1 MWKKRAPLAALIC
14 WLFLSLGASAAPPK
28 APGSLKKQIEA
39 ILAQPDLARGF
50 LGVQI
55 VSLRTGKPIF
65 SLNADKMFTPASNT
79 KLFTTAAALAL
90 IGPEYK
96 FRTTLETS
104 GSLDKYGRLTG
115 DLLLV
120 GRGDPNLSGRE
131 LPYNTRTQRNSD
143 PIRVLE
149 QLADELVQKGVKYVD
164 GDIVADDSY
173 FAFERYGEGW
183 SQDDLVWPDGAPV
196 SALTV
201 NDNVIF
207 VQILPGA
214 RAGDKAFVSVTPF
227 ADYYTIDN
235 RMLTTPAGTGRK
247 IYINREPGSTTL
259 TLWGTMPMD
268 DAGVNEGLS
277 IEDPAEFAAN
287 VFRHLLAVRGI
298 AVYGKQRTRHTELAS
313 LSTFTSVAIASSRG
327 GDEHSLTSPAG
338 PLVLAE
344 YQSPPLS
351 EDVEVINKVSQN
363 LHAEILLRL
372 LGREKGTGGTVQGG
386 IEVLH
391 GFLNNAGVS
400 SDEYVFFDGSGLSRQ
415 NLVTPHAVVSLL
427 SYAASQSW
435 GKEFHDSL
443 PVAGVD
449 GSLADRFK
457 DMAPY
462 AHVYAK
468 TGSLGGVKTLSGYA
482 ITAKGEE
489 IAFAILANN
498 YSLPGKRVNEII
510 DSIVTAAVNSAK

>member
-1 MWKKRAPLAALIC
+1 
-14 WLFLSLGASAAPPK
+14 
-28 APGSLKKQIEA
+28 
-39 ILAQPDLARGF
+39 
-50 LGVQI
+50 
-55 VSLRTGKPIF
+55 
-65 SLNADKMFTPASNT
+65 MFTPASNT

-90 IGPEYK
+90 IGPDYK

-131 LPYNTRTQRNSD
+131 LPYNTRTQRNAD

-149 QLADELVQKGVKYVD
+149 KLADELVQKGVKYVD

-235 RMLTTPAGTGRK
+235 RLLTTPAGTGRK

-287 VFRHLLAVRGI
+287 VFRHLLEVRGV
-298 AVYGKQRTRHTELAS
+298 AVYGKQKTRHTDLAS
-313 LSTFTSVAIASSRG
+313 LSTFTSVVIASSRG
-327 GDEHSLTSPAG
+327 GDEHSLTSPSG

-344 YQSPPLS
+344 YKSPPLS

-372 LGREKGTGGTVQGG
+372 LGREKGTGGTVQAGL
-386 IEVLH
+386 EVLH
-391 GFLNNAGVS
+391 GFLNNAGIS
-400 SDEYVFFDGSGLSRQ
+400 GDEYVFFDGSGLSRQ

-427 SYAASQSW
+427 GYAVTQPW

-457 DMAPY
+457 DLDPH

-482 ITAKGEE
+482 VTAKGEE
-489 IAFAILANN
+489 IAFSILANN
-498 YSLPGKRVNEII
+498 YSLLGKRVNDII
-510 DSIVTAAVNSAK
+510 DSIITAAVNSGK